1 MVCPP
6 DTGAR
11 TPESWWYL
19 AATSPRPRP
28 RWHLLRWRGRHCHL
42 PRQPGEVRGRLP
54 PSRSLER
61 GRCGGEQA
69 GHQNT
74 AGASQPPAGGKLS
87 ELSTGIGEAFTRIRS
102 MTAPDIWKNIP
113 SKSDVYCVQKSPFP
127 FYSIWNLRG
136 QILILASTGQVD
148 DKDRHREHFLSPK
161 AKFKLVKQA
170 WGSRLQARCQPGGP
184 IRWRGWTPRDSNRDH
199 SRCELHVDLFVDQ
212 FPQGGG
218 LGFRARR
225 NFWALRTRWVTAQ
238 IQTTNL
244 DTQSSFN
251 SKMVKRFWSNIAG
264 SF

>member
-1 MVCPP
+1 MFVAGIFHNYHKLYSPPPCSPPWHCFPPCLPAPAVVCPP

-28 RWHLLRWRGRHCHL
+28 RWHLLRWRGQHCHL

-113 SKSDVYCVQKSPFP
+113 SKSDVYCVQKGPFTSTLNVK
-127 FYSIWNLRG
+127 YSKEPRVGVVPLS
-136 QILILASTGQVD
+136 L
-148 DKDRHREHFLSPK
+148 FLPPP
-161 AKFKLVKQA
+161 LDE
-170 WGSRLQARCQPGGP
+170 RLPG
-184 IRWRGWTPRDSNRDH
+184 DS
-199 SRCELHVDLFVDQ
+199 
-212 FPQGGG
+212 
-218 LGFRARR
+218 
-225 NFWALRTRWVTAQ
+225 
-238 IQTTNL
+238 
-244 DTQSSFN
+244 SS
-251 SKMVKRFWSNIAG
+251 SW
-264 SF
+264 

>member
-1 MVCPP
+1 MFVAGIFHIYHKLYSPPPCSPPWHCFPPCLPVPAPAVVCPP

-28 RWHLLRWRGRHCHL
+28 RWHLLRWRGQHCHL

-102 MTAPDIWKNIP
+102 MTAPDIWMAIIFLSNLMFT
-113 SKSDVYCVQKSPFP
+113 VYRRVFLLFTVFGIS
-127 FYSIWNLRG
+127 RG
-136 QILILASTGQVD
+136 QILILATCLNSKCQVL
-148 DKDRHREHFLSPK
+148 KRTKNAEEWLSSFILLVK
-161 AKFKLVKQA
+161 IYITEFKLSIIYFSIYSTMQSITSP
-170 WGSRLQARCQPGGP
+170 GSSAMFSL
-184 IRWRGWTPRDSNRDH
+184 
-199 SRCELHVDLFVDQ
+199 
-212 FPQGGG
+212 
-218 LGFRARR
+218 
-225 NFWALRTRWVTAQ
+225 TA
-238 IQTTNL
+238 
-244 DTQSSFN
+244 D
-251 SKMVKRFWSNIAG
+251 G
-264 SF
+264 D